1 MNNNKAETEKK
12 LIEAGDE
19 SVEEAK
25 EMDNAQIVELTTK
38 LNGVILCQAEL
49 QNNFERV
56 YLSVFERMAE
66 FQALGGND
74 MLEVLGDVGS

>member
-1 MNNNKAETEKK
+1 LNNNKAETEKK

>member
-1 MNNNKAETEKK
+1 MSNNKTETEKK
-12 LIEAGDE
+12 LPEVGDE
-19 SVEEAK
+19 TVQEAK
-25 EMDNAQIVELTTK
+25 EMDSAQMVEFTTK

-66 FQALGGND
+66 LEAFGGND
-74 MLEVLGDVGS
+74 MLEVLGDVGG